1 MKEKEIE
8 EVKKIELSDIEATL
22 KEQFDLLMSHPEQF
36 DISTKTQEKIK
47 DLTDYTKKAGY
58 KLLVK
63 NAKAAIAKQNNEE
76 MAKTLKQD
84 LEEDKVFIKD
94 KAQLEKVFKNPEK
107 EKWKLEPE
115 MIKHIQSMSEQGK
128 IDLMEEYA
136 EENNIDMRS
145 VGRKILDGFKKLW
158 TKLEPVFET
167 ILKTVGVW
175 ASESVGKIIEDKMG
189 NHDLKKVITEGTKT
203 VIKTTIDQI
212 GETLEE
218 TTKVHSSKTTDIEE
232 DTKEGSVLEVK
243 EEVTTEESSLVTT
256 NEVKEEVKIEETIS
270 VTTNETTEEVK
281 IEETGNVIH
290 ENTDN

>member
-8 EVKKIELSDIEATL
+8 EVKKIEFSDIEQTL
-22 KEQFDLLMSHPEQF
+22 QEQFNLLMSHPEQF
-36 DISTKTQEKIK
+36 DIATKTQEKIK
-47 DLTDYTKKAGY
+47 DLTDYAKKAGY

-76 MAKTLKQD
+76 MAQTLKHD

-94 KAQLEKVFKNPEK
+94 KTQLEKVFKNPEK

-175 ASESVGKIIEDKMG
+175 ASESVGKIIEEKMG
-189 NHDLKKVITEGTKT
+189 NHDLKKVITEGTKN

-218 TTKVHSSKTTDIEE
+218 TTKVHSSKTTDL
-232 DTKEGSVLEVK
+232 EGSIIFT

-270 VTTNETTEEVK
+270 LTTNETTEEVK

-290 ENTDN
+290 ENKET